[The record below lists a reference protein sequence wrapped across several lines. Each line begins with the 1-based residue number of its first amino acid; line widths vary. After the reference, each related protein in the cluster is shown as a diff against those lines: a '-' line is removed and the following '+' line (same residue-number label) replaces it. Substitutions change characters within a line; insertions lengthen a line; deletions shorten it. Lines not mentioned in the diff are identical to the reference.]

1 MNAKVLLLLS
11 LVAVAV
17 ADHRP
22 SYNAP
27 RFQYSSE
34 EFGPAR
40 YSFDWAVNDPPSGNN
55 FGQQES
61 RDNDNTQGSYTV
73 QLSDG
78 RLQTVNY
85 YVNGDSGFIAD
96 VNYDG
101 QARYPD
107 SFESREYNPRPRYG

>member
-1 MNAKVLLLLS
+1 MNSKVLLALCMAAF
-11 LVAVAV
+11 AVV
-17 ADHRP
+17 ESRP
-22 SYNAP
+22 SFYSAP
-27 RFQYSSE
+27 RFSSE